1 MMDINTKE
9 RIEDKSI
16 ENTVLNKEDK
26 QLLYEYTDID
36 IQG

>member
-1 MMDINTKE
+1 MDINTKE